1 MRMKG
6 TCKRAFTITELV
18 IVIAVIAILAAVLIP
33 TFVYVVEK
41 ARRSA
46 DEQTVSNMNTV
57 LLSESVAEP
66 PADVDEV
73 REILKRGEYE
83 NYVPVS
89 SGQYFGWL
97 EEENVIVLYEVVD
110 GAAKIL
116 YPAQYEGSTG
126 VVYNLAL
133 NTISTF
139 ADVQSA
145 INGAEF
151 GSTVRLAED
160 LDLTDVNS
168 VYLQF
173 RNSVTFDLGGNTLTL
188 NSSSDGAMYVAPQEG
203 GYFVLQNGTIREAEE
218 SKLPLFEILLYV
230 DGQDVSSQAGKNIQ
244 VTCRNLEIVGAAGN
258 TAAQFSNFGE
268 GSVIVLEDVNVSGC
282 VVFTDI
288 QGEAII
294 KSGTYT
300 TLPGDYYS
308 ISSNTTL
315 TIEGGTFNATGENQ
329 YNIFNSGKLS
339 ITGGSFNY
347 NLCAVGHTKSVGM
360 KNTITGGSYN
370 GIAYNSELTLT
381 KNVKSLG
388 YY

>member
-1 MRMKG
+1 M
-6 TCKRAFTITELV
+6 
-18 IVIAVIAILAAVLIP
+18 
-33 TFVYVVEK
+33 
-41 ARRSA
+41 
-46 DEQTVSNMNTV
+46 
-57 LLSESVAEP
+57 
-66 PADVDEV
+66 
-73 REILKRGEYE
+73 
-83 NYVPVS
+83 
-89 SGQYFGWL
+89 
-97 EEENVIVLYEVVD
+97 IVLYEVVD
-110 GAAKIL
+110 GAAKVL
-116 YPAQYEGSTG
+116 YPVQYAEHEGA
-126 VVYNLAL
+126 VYNLAV
-133 NTISTF
+133 NAVSTV
-139 ADVQSA
+139 ADLQNA
-145 INGAEF
+145 INHAEF

-160 LDLTDVNS
+160 LDLSELSS
-168 VYLQF
+168 VPLEF

-188 NSSSDGAMYVAPQEG
+188 NSNFGGAMYVAPQES
-203 GYFVLQNGTIREAEE
+203 GYFVLKNGTIVDKGAEDQDT
-218 SKLPLFEILLYV
+218 ILLYV
-230 DGQDVSSQAGKNIQ
+230 DGQDVSAQAGENIQ
-244 VTCRNLEIVGAAGN
+244 VTCKNLTITGKAGN
-258 TAAQFSNFGE
+258 TAIGFYNFGE
-268 GSVIVLEDVNVSGC
+268 GANLVFEDVNVNGC
-282 VVFTDI
+282 VILSDI
-288 QGEAII
+288 EGEVRI